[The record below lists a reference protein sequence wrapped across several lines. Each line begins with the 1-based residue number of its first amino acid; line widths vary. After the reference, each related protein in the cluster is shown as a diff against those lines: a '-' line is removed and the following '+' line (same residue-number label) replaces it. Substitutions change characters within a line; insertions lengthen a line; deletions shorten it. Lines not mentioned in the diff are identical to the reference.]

1 MEIKLNIY
9 NGNDIEKVYTAETI
23 DFSFGVVE
31 DVLDA
36 LDLENL
42 KTGNRTELAAVV
54 IKCFNQLKP
63 FLKDLFPGV
72 TDEEIRRTRV
82 KNIID
87 VFKGLYDYATK
98 ELGAATAG
106 TEKN

>member
-1 MEIKLNIY
+1 MEIKLKIY
-9 NGNDIEKVYTAETI
+9 NGNTVEKEYTAETI

-42 KTGNRTELAAVV
+42 KTGNKTELAAVI
-54 IKCFNQLKP
+54 IKCSKQLKP
-63 FLKDLFPGV
+63 FLKDIFPGV
-72 TDEEIRRTRV
+72 TDEEIRHTHIQ
-82 KNIID
+82 NLIE

-98 ELGAATAG
+98 ELGAAVG
-106 TEKN
+106 GEKN